1 MENLDWSGVEAA
13 FADAVERGVIPGAT
27 IVVRKGADIIFEGK
41 FGFRSL
47 VPQRQPMELDTVFDL
62 SSLTKPLATTIAVM
76 ILVREGKLRLDD
88 RVPRLGPAGLERVDS
103 DGVGQTRRVRR
114 KATL

>member
-88 RVPRLGPAGLERVDS
+88 RVTRFFHNY
-103 DGVGQTRRVRR
+103 GVHAKTYTTFLHLLAHCSG
-114 KATL
+114 